1 MPNDYVGIIVSAA
14 REIAEPRHLKLIDEL
29 GPEVPLFGPQGI
41 FDSLGLVTLVVAV
54 EEAIAERHG
63 RGISL
68 ADERALS
75 QTQSPFRTIGTLA
88 DYARSLLD
96 ETNA

>member
-1 MPNDYVGIIVSAA
+1 MADDYVGMIVSAA
-14 REIAEPRHLKLIDEL
+14 REIAEPRHLKVIEEL
-29 GPEVPLFGPQGI
+29 GAEAPLFGPQGI

-54 EEAIAERHG
+54 EEAISERHG

-75 QTQSPFRTIGTLA
+75 QTHSPFRTIGTLA
-88 DYARSLLD
+88 DYAQRLLD
-96 ETNA
+96 EADA